1 VVTVKSMTVL
11 IADDDELT
19 RRLLEV
25 FVRSEPFS
33 AQFVTGGAAALE
45 RFGEGDVDVVITDV
59 RMPDVTGEQLLAEV
73 KRQSPETPVL
83 MMTAEPNID
92 DAVRMLKRGADDYIP
107 KPIESQV
114 FINRV
119 RTQLERVRLG
129 REVREL
135 RQAITAAQGG
145 TVIVGNT
152 PVIQNLLRR
161 LPMTAQTD
169 ATVLLNGESGTG
181 KEVFARRIHELS
193 KRRDAHFVAVNCGA
207 LSDTLL
213 ESELFGYKRGAFTDA
228 HRDTPGLVV
237 EAEGGTL
244 FLDEIGEIS
253 ASVQVKLLRFLQSKE
268 YKPLGSPRN
277 ERADVRIVAATNRD
291 LRSMVQKGTFREDL
305 FYRLNIIPITIPPL
319 RERKADVPLL
329 ASYFLNQFR
338 RQYGKKAAGFS
349 SDAVARLIA
358 YDWPGNV
365 RELENRVQQ
374 LVVLSNEELIH
385 DLDAVG
391 GESGGSSLVDG
402 GTFKDAKR
410 RVVADFERDYVRRA
424 LARTNGNVSAAARDA
439 GLDRKSFWLIAR
451 RAGLRA
457 TDD

>member
-1 VVTVKSMTVL
+1 MTVL
-11 IADDDELT
+11 VADDDETT
-19 RRLLEV
+19 RRLLEF
-25 FVRSEPFS
+25 FVRDEVFTTVF
-33 AQFVTGGAAALE
+33 ATGGAEALE
-45 RFGEGDVDVVITDV
+45 RFAEGDIDIVVSDV
-59 RMPDVTGEQLLAEV
+59 RMPGISGEQLLAEV

-83 MMTAEPNID
+83 MMTAEPNVD
-92 DAVRMLKRGADDYIP
+92 EAVRMLKRSADDYIP
-107 KPIESQV
+107 KPIDRQV
-114 FINRV
+114 FTSRV
-119 RTQLERVRLG
+119 RTQLDRVRLA

-135 RQAITAAQGG
+135 RQAITASQGG

-152 PVIQNLLRR
+152 PAIQKLLRR

-193 KRRDAHFVAVNCGA
+193 RRRDARFVAVNCGA

-268 YKPLGSPRN
+268 YKPLGSPKN

-329 ASYFLNQFR
+329 ASYFLSQFR
-338 RQYGKKAAGFS
+338 RQYGKKAIGFS
-349 SDAVARLIA
+349 SDAIARLRA
-358 YDWPGNV
+358 HDWPGNV

-374 LVVLSNEELIH
+374 LVVLSNEEVIH
-385 DLDAVG
+385 DLEHVGDDAV
-391 GESGGSSLVDG
+391 DG
-402 GTFKDAKR
+402 AIEVGAFKDAKR

-424 LARTNGNVSAAARDA
+424 LARTNGNVSAAARDS

-451 RAGLRA
+451 RAGIKNGEP
-457 TDD
+457 